1 MADTNT
7 VSESNGNETNY
18 IPGNIDL
25 YKQPKVNNPI
35 TGETSTVFS
44 KSFGL
49 NGKEVLLSSVTPE
62 GVFLKTNKEVLDY
75 YKKTGKHLGIFNTPQ
90 EADQYAEK
98 LHQDYASGKYNK
110 TQTSETPEDPK
121 PAIDWKN
128 YYSGVDSLQWRL
140 PETKANALKQLDQAP
155 NPKEARARLINQK
168 YVTDTVKNL
177 DPDIVRNNW
186 QGIKNAYAQGTLG
199 LKVKDISDEDL
210 YNEIG
215 KKIGVTPEQIQ
226 RNSIPPWEQY
236 GEIKAATNY
245 QVLSAKFN
253 ANTKNLQDF
262 IQGLNKPF
270 FAIPRAPEFKT
281 DEPGFIK
288 MTPQFMAAAW
298 NGVVAP
304 LIEGIETPMAL
315 GTLEGSSVLKEAQ
328 VLADTL
334 QAGTKVESKLATDF
348 IKSIHGYYV
357 GSMLKTG
364 AEGLPKAYKE
374 ATDTNLTPQQRIE
387 GAVQPVTSLILGT
400 AAAAHAVAS
409 HSAEGAAIINDS
421 SGKSVQETIQNLND
435 KAESTNDNA
444 LESKIND
451 LVDNLEKSN
460 AEALLPPPKA
470 VEEQPVASAET
481 PTPLGIGQDI
491 PLSEPVAESEKRTID
506 IAREKAGNVIS
517 DLNASS
523 LMEEAETKIGSMEDV
538 EKRAAKYEQ
547 QMAEP
552 EKYGPPIEKYKLALE
567 ERQRFE
573 NLKAAVDAT
582 KAKAAAR
589 YERALKSVMAE
600 NSLLPSGV
608 APEDMGDVVGG
619 NITDQVAAEDY
630 ALFLKEEQKRIDA
643 MPMTKLRE
651 EMQSKLDVQKR
662 KLEFKHGIVISGL
675 KEKALEQKQQLTSRY
690 KQKLGETREA
700 YTEVI
705 SELKEK
711 AREQKQKLRENLT
724 SRYEQKLDETREAY
738 TQRIQNMRESFAKT
752 LDEKKGVISD
762 FKHFDANG
770 RLDYDQIRQSLLD
783 VAAGLSKE
791 KQAKYL
797 SAITEALRRPA
808 LGKDPEGQYR
818 RVTNVTFR
826 MLRDIAEEEKMGI
839 AQNINKNIAKALEG
853 KNVDVQFKEK
863 IRNLMRYI
871 LRNQPVTD
879 DPNAIQPIKDN
890 ASNVQDIMGP
900 GDDQIQNITAISNVK
915 AKEMPVEALRA
926 LDAKVQ
932 DLLQQGKEKVASRQ
946 EAYDRTVKRLEEAIL
961 NGDSN
966 KWEQTP
972 LKRKDPIKGSSFAEN
987 MVNAGI
993 KAINY
998 TERTNRPLL
1007 TKDVVL
1013 NNMEGN
1019 EANYNGQLSKY
1030 INGTIDLD
1038 YNIRENLKDRIKAPL
1053 KALTKKYK
1061 FNEESLKRIGAYAIA
1076 QEDNGVERLK
1086 QTGIQDP
1093 LSIKLSPEEMEYYNT
1108 ARQTLDNTFKS
1119 VQKLARDLYNIDI
1132 PPVRKYFPFHRD
1144 WTLYEKD
1151 IETPKMA
1158 FTKGEEFGLEQ
1169 LCLLPTLE
1177 QDYAPRNTTQTS
1189 KGFIIER
1196 KENAEGALRLNA
1208 SEILDQHFDK
1218 VAHML
1223 AYQRDLKMLGQVVR
1237 KDSFAEKYGKDG
1249 QKYVL
1254 DFLDTIARDS
1264 DPANAVK
1271 VKWLDALKKRTTV
1284 GVMFLRISS
1293 HIKHVGNMPFA
1304 LYYVKPGHLVSSIY
1318 DSFTNSGSKFISDNF
1333 REVTQRSGG
1342 ETEIAE
1348 LGTKSFW
1355 DKVAK
1360 NGFIL
1365 ETALDQV
1372 TARSAVLGAY
1382 KQELARKGLDYK
1394 NFDKIPVD
1402 KEAQAYAMRIAR
1414 GIVTSPLRKD
1424 LPQVLSRGFQGKQ
1437 TSYARAVF
1445 QYQTTMLRQWSFI
1458 NQEIYQKGVKDLD
1471 WRTGALATMVV
1482 MASIAA
1488 ETTASRGVK
1497 KMMGSENQSN
1507 KSKKE
1512 GDSWLGDFTNE
1523 LIRRVP
1529 YAGNLTAALHFG
1541 ETGIPSVDSITG
1553 GLRSLGSSKSPE
1565 KFWETSAQT
1574 YIPAAVAG
1582 LGYPEAAKVIPMA
1595 SPLLRKKRNID
1606 TRYYESK

>member
-1 MADTNT
+1 MADANT
-7 VSESNGNETNY
+7 V
-18 IPGNIDL
+18 P
-25 YKQPKVNNPI
+25 
-35 TGETSTVFS
+35 
-44 KSFGL
+44 
-49 NGKEVLLSSVTPE
+49 EVPE
-62 GVFLKTNKEVLDY
+62 E
-75 YKKTGKHLGIFNTPQ
+75 I
-90 EADQYAEK
+90 
-98 LHQDYASGKYNK
+98 
-110 TQTSETPEDPK
+110 K

-128 YYSGVDSLQWRL
+128 YYAGVDSLQWRL

-155 NPKEARARLINQK
+155 DPKEARARLINQK
-168 YVTDTVKNL
+168 YVTETVRNL
-177 DPDIVRNNW
+177 DPDVVRNNW
-186 QGIKNAYAQGTLG
+186 QGIKNAYAKDTLG
-199 LKVKDISDEDL
+199 LKVKDISDQDL

-226 RNSIPPWEQY
+226 KNSIPPWEQY
-236 GEIKAATNY
+236 GEIKAGTTFDI
-245 QVLSAKFN
+245 LSAKAN

-270 FAIPRAPEFKT
+270 FAIPRAPEYKGPSGGMLMM
-281 DEPGFIK
+281 DPGVIAGVWNG
-288 MTPQFMAAAW
+288 FMA
-298 NGVVAP
+298 P
-304 LIEGIETPMAL
+304 LVEGFETPL
-315 GTLEGSSVLKEAQ
+315 SVGTLGGSAILKEAQ
-328 VLADTL
+328 VATQL
-334 QAGTKVESKLATDF
+334 STDF
-348 IKSIHGYYV
+348 IRGIHGFYV
-357 GSMLKTG
+357 GSMLKHGT
-364 AEGLPKAYKE
+364 EELPKSYEILK
-374 ATDTNLTPQQRIE
+374 DPNKTNQEKLQAI
-387 GAVQPVTSLILGT
+387 AQPVTDLTLSTL
-400 AAAAHAVAS
+400 AAAKAVS
-409 HSAEGAAIINDS
+409 DYRGTKVNVSETDGPVQYGEGYSAEQYRQDINNGAEIIKNA
-421 SGKSVQETIQNLND
+421 SGKPVHETINLLNEA
-435 KAESTNDNA
+435 AEKTTDPV
-444 LESKIND
+444 LEDKINN

-460 AEALLPPPKA
+460 AEALLPPPKL
-470 VEEQPVASAET
+470 EEAPTPAAET
-481 PTPLGIGQDI
+481 VAPIGIGQDI
-491 PLSEPVAESEKRTID
+491 PLSEPVMDAQKGTID
-506 IAREKAGNVIS
+506 LAREKASTVIS

-523 LMEEAETKIGSMEDV
+523 LMEEAEGRIGSMEDV

-589 YERALKSVMAE
+589 YERALKSVMEE

-608 APEDMGDVVGG
+608 APEDLGDVLGG
-619 NITDQVAAEDY
+619 NIADHVAATDY
-630 ALFLKEEQKRIDA
+630 ALFLKEEQKRIDN

-662 KLEFKHGIVISGL
+662 KLEFKHGIVVSG
-675 KEKALEQKQQLTSRY
+675 
-690 KQKLGETREA
+690 
-700 YTEVI
+700 
-705 SELKEK
+705 LKEK
-711 AREQKQKLRENLT
+711 AREQKEAIT

-738 TQRIQNMRESFAKT
+738 TERIQRMRESFAKT
-752 LDEKKGVISD
+752 LDEKKGIISD

-900 GDDQIQNITAISNVK
+900 GDDQIQNVTAISNVK
-915 AKEMPVEALRA
+915 AKEMPIEALRA

-961 NGDSN
+961 GGDSN
-966 KWEQTP
+966 KWEQIP

-1053 KALTKKYK
+1053 KDITKKYK
-1061 FNEESLKRIGAYAIA
+1061 FDDESLRRIGAYAIA

-1093 LSIKLSPEEMEYYNT
+1093 SSIKLSPQEMEYYNT
-1108 ARQTLDNTFKS
+1108 ARQVLDTTFKS

-1132 PPVRKYFPFHRD
+1132 PPVRNYFPFLRD

-1151 IETPKMA
+1151 VGTPKMA
-1158 FTKGEEFGLEQ
+1158 FTKGEEFSLEQ

-1208 SEILDQHFDK
+1208 AEILDQHLNK
-1218 VAHML
+1218 VSHML

-1254 DFLDTIARDS
+1254 DFLDTIARDA

-1284 GVMFLRISS
+1284 GVMFLRVAS
-1293 HIKHVGNMPFA
+1293 HVKHVGNMPFA
-1304 LYYVKPGHLVSSIY
+1304 LYYIKPGHLVSSIY
-1318 DSFTNSGSKFISDNF
+1318 DSFTDSGSKFLSDNF
-1333 REVTQRSGG
+1333 REVMQRSGG

-1348 LGTKSFW
+1348 LGSKSFW
-1355 DKVAK
+1355 DKVTR

-1402 KEAQAYAMRIAR
+1402 KEAQAYAMRIGR
-1414 GIVTSPLRKD
+1414 SIVTSPLRKD
-1424 LPQVLSRGFQGKQ
+1424 VPQVLSRGFSGKQ

-1471 WRTGALATMVV
+1471 WRKGALATMVV

-1523 LIRRVP
+1523 WIRRVP

-1582 LGYPEAAKVIPMA
+1582 LGYPEASKVIPMA
-1595 SPLLRKKRNID
+1595 SPLLRGKRNID
-1606 TRYYESK
+1606 TRYYEAK

>member
-7 VSESNGNETNY
+7 V
-18 IPGNIDL
+18 P
-25 YKQPKVNNPI
+25 
-35 TGETSTVFS
+35 
-44 KSFGL
+44 
-49 NGKEVLLSSVTPE
+49 
-62 GVFLKTNKEVLDY
+62 
-75 YKKTGKHLGIFNTPQ
+75 
-90 EADQYAEK
+90 
-98 LHQDYASGKYNK
+98 
-110 TQTSETPEDPK
+110 ETPEDPK

-210 YNEIG
+210 YSEIG

-236 GEIKAATNY
+236 GEIKAGTTFGL
-245 QVLSAKFN
+245 LSAKAN

-270 FAIPRAPEFKT
+270 FAIPRAPEYKGPSGGMLMM
-281 DEPGFIK
+281 DP
-288 MTPQFMAAAW
+288 
-298 NGVVAP
+298 GVVAGVWNGFMAP
-304 LIEGIETPMAL
+304 LVEGFETPLSVATL
-315 GTLEGSSVLKEAQ
+315 GGSAILKEAQ
-328 VLADTL
+328 VATQL
-334 QAGTKVESKLATDF
+334 STDF
-348 IKSIHGYYV
+348 IRGIHGLYV
-357 GSMLKTG
+357 GSMLKHGIEELPKSYEILKDPNKTNQEKLQAIGQPVIDLTLSTLAAAKAVSDYRGTKVNVNDTDGSGGSDGGGGGGGGGGGSDGGGSG
-364 AEGLPKAYKE
+364 AEQYKQ
-374 ATDTNLTPQQRIE
+374 DINN
-387 GAVQPVTSLILGT
+387 GA
-400 AAAAHAVAS
+400 
-409 HSAEGAAIINDS
+409 EIIKNA
-421 SGKSVQETIQNLND
+421 SGKPVHETINLLNEA
-435 KAESTNDNA
+435 AERTTDPV
-444 LESKIND
+444 LEDKINN

-491 PLSEPVAESEKRTID
+491 PLSEPVAESEKGTID

-608 APEDMGDVVGG
+608 APEDMGDVLGG
-619 NITDQVAAEDY
+619 NITDHVAAEDY

-690 KQKLGETREA
+690 KQKLDETREA

-1053 KALTKKYK
+1053 KAITKKYK

-1108 ARQTLDNTFKS
+1108 ARQTLDATFKS

-1132 PPVRKYFPFHRD
+1132 PPVRKYFPFLRD

-1355 DKVAK
+1355 DKVTK